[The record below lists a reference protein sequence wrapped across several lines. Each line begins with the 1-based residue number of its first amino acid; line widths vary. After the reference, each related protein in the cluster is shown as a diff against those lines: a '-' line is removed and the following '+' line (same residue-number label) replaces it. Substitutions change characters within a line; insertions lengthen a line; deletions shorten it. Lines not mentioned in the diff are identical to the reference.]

1 MQIVTEPEKKGE
13 ICVAGESLALGYY
26 RNREETDKHFK
37 IWQAGE
43 KSFRIILTQGL
54 NRQIRRMCETLGY
67 RVMTLQRVRI
77 MNIRLGSLK
86 EGTWRNIEGEE
97 RKELD
102 ALLSDSS
109 SLSVKERNEKQRERR
124 GGI

>member
-1 MQIVTEPEKKGE
+1 
-13 ICVAGESLALGYY
+13 
-26 RNREETDKHFK
+26 
-37 IWQAGE
+37 
-43 KSFRIILTQGL
+43 
-54 NRQIRRMCETLGY
+54 
-67 RVMTLQRVRI
+67 

>member
-1 MQIVTEPEKKGE
+1 M
-13 ICVAGESLALGYY
+13 
-26 RNREETDKHFK
+26 
-37 IWQAGE
+37 
-43 KSFRIILTQGL
+43 TQGL

-86 EGTWRNIEGEE
+86 EGTWRNIEGEG

>member
-1 MQIVTEPEKKGE
+1 
-13 ICVAGESLALGYY
+13 
-26 RNREETDKHFK
+26 
-37 IWQAGE
+37 
-43 KSFRIILTQGL
+43 
-54 NRQIRRMCETLGY
+54 MCETLGY
-67 RVMTLQRVRI
+67 QVMTLQRVRI

-109 SLSVKERNEKQRERR
+109 SLSVKERNEKQREKEEVAYERR
-124 GGI
+124 KRQQAIRRMKELSGILKRSILAHIMLRTGNHEQSGI

>member
-1 MQIVTEPEKKGE
+1 
-13 ICVAGESLALGYY
+13 
-26 RNREETDKHFK
+26 
-37 IWQAGE
+37 
-43 KSFRIILTQGL
+43 
-54 NRQIRRMCETLGY
+54 
-67 RVMTLQRVRI
+67 

-109 SLSVKERNEKQRERR
+109 SLSVKNEMKNREKEEVAYERR
-124 GGI
+124 KKTTGDPTDERTVGNTERSIPRILC